1 MAAALVSRFRCAEK
15 EGRGEREERHVH
27 LSHLRKRLV
36 LGTII
41 GESPFSARF
50 IRVRKGD
57 SIVSR
62 QYTEAAQ
69 RALLYGGER
78 EMSLHVDITP
88 DLNDEEED
96 QEMIDISYPLTQRVD
111 NSLRRRISA
120 ALEAALNE
128 LIMRDATYQ
137 KL

>member
-1 MAAALVSRFRCAEK
+1 
-15 EGRGEREERHVH
+15 
-27 LSHLRKRLV
+27 
-36 LGTII
+36 
-41 GESPFSARF
+41 
-50 IRVRKGD
+50 
-57 SIVSR
+57 
-62 QYTEAAQ
+62 
-69 RALLYGGER
+69 
-78 EMSLHVDITP
+78 MSLHVDITP